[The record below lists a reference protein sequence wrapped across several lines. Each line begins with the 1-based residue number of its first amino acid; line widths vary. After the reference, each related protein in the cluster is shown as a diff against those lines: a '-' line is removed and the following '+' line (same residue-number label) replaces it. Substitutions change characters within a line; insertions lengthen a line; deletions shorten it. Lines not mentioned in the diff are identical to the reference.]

1 MRSSPILFASI
12 LILVLFL
19 IDLYVFKGIKVLTV
33 QLGNPIWKK
42 VIHLGYWVVSA
53 GILTALLF
61 SMLSYRQFSDP
72 ANYVY
77 FYFGFGLLLLFLLPK
92 LVFGLFHLT
101 EDVINLI
108 LRLFDSFS
116 PNLENLDGRKMKR
129 LDFLSKIGIILAG
142 IPFISVLYGMLYGRF
157 NFRVFRNEL
166 SFERL
171 PKEFDGYKVVQIS
184 DLHLGSFFNNHKEV
198 ERGIKMIN
206 DLKPDLILFTGD
218 LVNNYAKET
227 EGWASVFRKLEAKDG
242 KLGVLGNHDYGYY
255 GQYETED
262 GMDKNF
268 EAVKSSFGELG
279 FDLVLNDHRMIER
292 KGKTLKVLGVENW
305 GEKPFPQF
313 GDLNKS
319 KENTTADDFKI
330 LMSHDPS
337 HWDAEVKKHSDID
350 LTLSGH
356 THGMQFGVEI
366 GNFKWSP
373 VKYRYPK
380 WAGLYQEENRYL
392 YVNRGFGYIGFPGR
406 VGISPEI
413 SYFELRSA

>member
-116 PNLENLDGRKMKR
+116 PNLENMDGRKMKR

-171 PKEFDGYKVVQIS
+171 PK
-184 DLHLGSFFNNHKEV
+184 
-198 ERGIKMIN
+198 
-206 DLKPDLILFTGD
+206 
-218 LVNNYAKET
+218 
-227 EGWASVFRKLEAKDG
+227 
-242 KLGVLGNHDYGYY
+242 
-255 GQYETED
+255 
-262 GMDKNF
+262 
-268 EAVKSSFGELG
+268 
-279 FDLVLNDHRMIER
+279 
-292 KGKTLKVLGVENW
+292 
-305 GEKPFPQF
+305 
-313 GDLNKS
+313 
-319 KENTTADDFKI
+319 
-330 LMSHDPS
+330 
-337 HWDAEVKKHSDID
+337 
-350 LTLSGH
+350 
-356 THGMQFGVEI
+356 
-366 GNFKWSP
+366 
-373 VKYRYPK
+373 
-380 WAGLYQEENRYL
+380 
-392 YVNRGFGYIGFPGR
+392 
-406 VGISPEI
+406 
-413 SYFELRSA
+413 